1 MRKNIIEKIYQRSD
15 LDENTKLILIKSVMN
30 SKTEDL
36 IKFNE
41 LVNSRKTFG
50 ILDNHHD
57 KVLDFSPSKMIQ
69 TLNND
74 IYKDIE
80 IFLCT
85 YSKEDLI
92 HKILYDNQLFKRFDE
107 IYMKEVGEKY
117 ISDDMEWINFHSFED
132 PNLKEID
139 LDSLNETE
147 LESIE
152 NSFFEFQN
160 QLLNKVGTEVFLYEG
175 DVLRETFFKKNYQLD
190 FPISKKRF
198 MTSVLNSNVKFY
210 GLEINKEPLILY
222 VPEKMFGYLVKKK
235 RGYDFFGFSKCNSSF
250 TSFKKHN
257 LSELANF
264 IEREKVRF
272 VILIKDGKISIANK

>member
-1 MRKNIIEKIYQRSD
+1 MRIKIIEKIYQRSD

-57 KVLDFSPSKMIQ
+57 KVHDFTPCSLIK
-69 TLNND
+69 TLN
-74 IYKDIE
+74 KDIVNDVKS
-80 IFLCT
+80 FLNT

-92 HKILYDNQLFKRFDE
+92 HKILNDNQLFKRFDE

-132 PNLKEID
+132 QNLKEID
-139 LDSLNETE
+139 LDSLNEIE
-147 LESIE
+147 LEKIE

-160 QLLNKVGTEVFLYEG
+160 QLLNKVNIEILLFEG
-175 DVLRETFFKKNYQLD
+175 DVLKNTFFKKNYQLD
-190 FPISKKRF
+190 FPISRKIF
-198 MTSVLNSNVKFY
+198 MSSVLNSNMKFY
-210 GLEINKEPLILY
+210 GLEIKKEPLTFY
-222 VPEKMFGYLVKKK
+222 VPEKIFGYLVKKN

-250 TSFKKHN
+250 ISFKKHN

-272 VILIKDGKISIANK
+272 VILIKDGKISIAD